1 MEEESESTFWATLSK
16 LFRQKS
22 ALSIE
27 ERITAASDEGKLIP
41 EDASMLLDV
50 LRLGDHQVADIMIPR
65 TDIVCAEL
73 DDGIDAV
80 RELIIKN
87 GHSRIPVY
95 EKDRDHIQGVVYA
108 KDLLKFLFEPQAV
121 QPTLREIMRTPLFI
135 PETLNLKKM
144 LREFRF
150 QKKHIAI
157 ALDEYGGTSGLITL
171 EDVLEEIVGE
181 IEDEHDPSKPL
192 EFEVMAD
199 GAFKVSGRHPLEELN
214 EELNVHLE
222 SEQVETIGGYL
233 SELAGRVPRTGDT
246 FTLEGRRFK
255 IQEAD
260 KRQIRWILIESFDN
274 AGSGEPDD
282 PGESGESGEPGDSG
296 EFGQNVNE
304 PH

>member
-1 MEEESESTFWATLSK
+1 MEEESESTFWSTLSK

-27 ERITAASDEGKLIP
+27 ELITAASAEGKLIP

-50 LRLGDHQVADIMIPR
+50 LRLGDNQVADIMIPR

-80 RELIIKN
+80 RELIVKN

-108 KDLLKFLFEPQAV
+108 KDLLKFLFAPQPA

-192 EFEVMAD
+192 EFEVMDD

-214 EELNVHLE
+214 EELGIHLE

-233 SELAGRVPRTGDT
+233 SELAGRVPRTGDA
-246 FTLEGRRFK
+246 FTLEGKRFS

-260 KRQIRWILIESFDN
+260 KRQIRWILIESLAHALPGETDDQ
-274 AGSGEPDD
+274 GEPGEQGEQ
-282 PGESGESGEPGDSG
+282 GESGEFSQDANASS
-296 EFGQNVNE
+296 
-304 PH
+304 